1 MKGIC
6 AISII
11 VGVLILGSVGLMQQA
26 SASSVTVFTTD
37 FNSGAPIE
45 FSGITTTEGVQDFDT
60 IGPFAGDFLR
70 NTSGDGLPPASGSG
84 YPVPVQ
90 PTILTL
96 TDLPSHD
103 SIDVNF
109 LLAIIDTWDG
119 TATSCAIENGPD
131 VFNVTVD
138 GASIFSHTFDN
149 TGLCGV
155 QTYTPPSGVELARK
169 INLGFLSGTGC
180 CGPDS
185 AYDMGADSTFD
196 SITHTS
202 NTLTIEWFTDVRFT
216 GDGDESWAIDNVEV
230 ILNGVISEPP
240 EPEKNNPCDA
250 LDKAS
255 ENGKGKKKGLE
266 RAKANNNC

>member
-45 FSGITTTEGVQDFDT
+45 FSGITTTEGVQDFDSV
-60 IGPFAGDFLR
+60 GPFAGDFLR
-70 NTSGDGLPPASGSG
+70 NRSGEIEGLESPPN
-84 YPVPVQ
+84 PVPVQ

-119 TATSCAIENGPD
+119 TATSCGVENGPD
-131 VFNVTVD
+131 VFNVKVD

-149 TGLCGV
+149 TGCGA
-155 QTYTPPSGVELARK
+155 QSYIPPTGVELASK
-169 INLGFLSGTGC
+169 INLGFSFGFGC

-196 SITHTS
+196 SILHTS
-202 NTLTIEWFTDVRFT
+202 NTLTIEWFTNDQFT

>member
-1 MKGIC
+1 MRNRSGE
-6 AISII
+6 
-11 VGVLILGSVGLMQQA
+11 ILGPES
-26 SASSVTVFTTD
+26 
-37 FNSGAPIE
+37 
-45 FSGITTTEGVQDFDT
+45 
-60 IGPFAGDFLR
+60 
-70 NTSGDGLPPASGSG
+70 PPN
-84 YPVPVQ
+84 PVPVQ